1 MTIQNKLL
9 SYWYQLSIKRKMYTI
24 IGVVGIVMTIAILL
38 NIRVL
43 YAFVDDEKALMEDNL
58 SNYKFQ
64 AALETEVAQFSTL
77 MKNYTDGNK
86 TLYDQAREETKQST
100 EALPY
105 DYEQIGEER
114 YAITWNI
121 LNGYEKYCG
130 QSDRVLAMQEGET
143 DYITEVYKTYQ
154 MQQYLQDY
162 ASRLTKAAVEGSAD
176 YYEEQ
181 IPLLGRMPYTLTA
194 ITLIS
199 VIVLILVC
207 RAMTGSI
214 IKTLSELAAASRGIE
229 QNDFMEPDVVW
240 NGQDE
245 MGQLVHSF
253 NRMKHAT
260 KDYVQAL
267 EDKRSM
273 EERLY
278 QQEIER
284 ANLEQRFSFAQLQL
298 IKSQMNPHF
307 LFNTLNMI
315 TRMSKIEEAPVTE
328 EMLIAMSNLLRY
340 SLRTTEPFTP
350 LNQELKVLEDYLYIQ
365 KKRFGDR
372 ISWKIACQVQAERM
386 EVPVFLIQ
394 PLVENAVIHGISEKE
409 EGGSI
414 CVEITEQGEGLQIV
428 VEDTGIGMK
437 PDKLEQIRQAMLERG
452 SGLGIGLG
460 NIYRRISAYY
470 EQGEVAIDSQDQG
483 GTVVRISFGRRK

>member
-1 MTIQNKLL
+1 MTQSNLE
-9 SYWYQLSIKRKMYTI
+9 KM
-24 IGVVGIVMTIAILL
+24 
-38 NIRVL
+38 
-43 YAFVDDEKALMEDNL
+43 
-58 SNYKFQ
+58 
-64 AALETEVAQFSTL
+64 
-77 MKNYTDGNK
+77 
-86 TLYDQAREETKQST
+86 
-100 EALPY
+100 PY
-105 DYEQIGEER
+105 DYKKIGEER

-121 LNGYEKYCG
+121 RNGYEEYCR
-130 QSDRVLAMQEGET
+130 QSNKVLSMQENHP
-143 DYITEVYKTYQ
+143 DYISEVYKTYQ
-154 MQQYLQDY
+154 MQQYLKDY
-162 ASRLTKAAVEGSAD
+162 ATRLTKAAMENSAD
-176 YYEEQ
+176 YYERQ
-181 IPLLGRMPYTLTA
+181 IPVLGRMPYILTA
-194 ITLIS
+194 ITFIS

-214 IKTLSELAAASRGIE
+214 INTLSELAAASRGIE
-229 QNDFMEPDVVW
+229 QNDFMEPDVIW

-260 KDYVQAL
+260 KDYVMAL
-267 EDKRSM
+267 EDKRRM
-273 EERLY
+273 EEKLF
-278 QQEIER
+278 QQEIEK

-315 TRMSKIEEAPVTE
+315 TRMSKMEDDPVTE

-365 KKRFGDR
+365 KKRFGTR
-372 ISWKIACQVQAERM
+372 ISWEIINRVQAEQI

-414 CVEITEQGEGLQIV
+414 CVRIVQEDGLLRIE
-428 VEDTGIGMK
+428 VEDTGVGIE
-437 PDKLEQIRQAMLERG
+437 PERLEQIRTGILERG

-470 EQGEVAIDSQDQG
+470 DLSEVTIDSRRNE
-483 GTVVRISFGRRK
+483 GTVVRICFGQRK